1 MWWIPSSLTWCTLA
15 IAYALTVKAMD
26 FVIGFA
32 VFAPFPILAVL
43 CWVFWRAAKRD
54 EAEGQSG
61 ANDAQSI
68 PK

>member
-1 MWWIPSSLTWCTLA
+1 
-15 IAYALTVKAMD
+15 MD

-43 CWVFWRAAKRD
+43 GWIFWRAAKRD
-54 EAEGQSG
+54 EAERQAAGV
-61 ANDAQSI
+61 NDAQSI

>member
-1 MWWIPSSLTWCTLA
+1 MPHWTLA
-15 IAYALTVKAMD
+15 IAYPLTVKAMD

-43 CWVFWRAAKRD
+43 GWIFWRAAKRD
-54 EAEGQSG
+54 EAERQAAGV
-61 ANDAQSI
+61 NDAQSI

>member
-1 MWWIPSSLTWCTLA
+1 VRA
-15 IAYALTVKAMD
+15 VD

-43 CWVFWRAAKRD
+43 CWIFWRAKKRED
-54 EAEGQSG
+54 AEREALQRTGSN
-61 ANDAQSI
+61 AAQSI

>member
-1 MWWIPSSLTWCTLA
+1 
-15 IAYALTVKAMD
+15 MD

-43 CWVFWRAAKRD
+43 CWIFWRAAKRD
-54 EAEGQSG
+54 AAEAQAGVNE
-61 ANDAQSI
+61 AQSI